1 MNINAI
7 KARLNALQ
15 NNTKKSDSLWKPAPG
30 KYIVRIVPYK
40 FNKDNPFIE
49 LFFHY
54 NINNKTYLSPISFGR
69 PDPIVEFAEKLKKL
83 GDTENWKAGKKMEPK
98 LRTFCPILVRGQENE
113 GVKFWGFGKTVY
125 EEILAIIA
133 DPDYGD
139 ITDPISGRDI
149 VVEVLDGAEIGKS
162 YNETRIRVKPN
173 QTKLSENQEV
183 VSKAL
188 DNQKEITEIYSE
200 LTYAELKGILENWL
214 DPSKAATDE
223 EAVEEEIAAQPAISK
238 PATALAETLQPTPKK
253 VDEINDLPWEKE
265 EAKSTKDD
273 VAAAFDDLF

>member
-83 GDTENWKAGKKMEPK
+83 GDTEN
-98 LRTFCPILVRGQENE
+98 
-113 GVKFWGFGKTVY
+113 
-125 EEILAIIA
+125 
-133 DPDYGD
+133 
-139 ITDPISGRDI
+139 
-149 VVEVLDGAEIGKS
+149 
-162 YNETRIRVKPN
+162 
-173 QTKLSENQEV
+173 
-183 VSKAL
+183 
-188 DNQKEITEIYSE
+188 
-200 LTYAELKGILENWL
+200 
-214 DPSKAATDE
+214 
-223 EAVEEEIAAQPAISK
+223 
-238 PATALAETLQPTPKK
+238 
-253 VDEINDLPWEKE
+253 
-265 EAKSTKDD
+265 
-273 VAAAFDDLF
+273 